1 MKEYK
6 ITPDKN
12 GKRLDNY
19 IKEKEKIPHFI
30 FIKSLK
36 KNKIKVNGKKESG
49 NYKLKT
55 GDIITSYIENI
66 NKNEKEKIH
75 FSINYEDENIII
87 AEKEAG
93 ILCNDTTNKEE
104 KTLHDEINEYLKEK
118 NEPEAYPVHRIDL
131 NTIGL
136 VIFAKNMHARAIL
149 DRAIKERSIKKYY
162 LCVTTGTMKK
172 KSGKLEHQLFKDA
185 KNNKVY
191 IYEKPC
197 KGSKTATMNYKCLKT
212 ENGLSLVECELIT
225 GRTHQIRSQLSYIG
239 YPILG
244 DDKYGNK
251 TINKTYKER
260 KQLLCAYK
268 IKINFDGK
276 GDILDYL
283 EGKEIKAKKI
293 PFIKKY
299 FKNKA

>member
-1 MKEYK
+1 MREYK

-55 GDIITSYIENI
+55 GDIITSYIENK

-104 KTLHDEINEYLKEK
+104 KTLHDEINEYL
-118 NEPEAYPVHRIDL
+118 
-131 NTIGL
+131 
-136 VIFAKNMHARAIL
+136 
-149 DRAIKERSIKKYY
+149 
-162 LCVTTGTMKK
+162 
-172 KSGKLEHQLFKDA
+172 
-185 KNNKVY
+185 
-191 IYEKPC
+191 
-197 KGSKTATMNYKCLKT
+197 
-212 ENGLSLVECELIT
+212 SLI
-225 GRTHQIRSQLSYIG
+225 HI
-239 YPILG
+239 
-244 DDKYGNK
+244 
-251 TINKTYKER
+251 
-260 KQLLCAYK
+260 
-268 IKINFDGK
+268 
-276 GDILDYL
+276 
-283 EGKEIKAKKI
+283 
-293 PFIKKY
+293 
-299 FKNKA
+299 